1 MPNGFQEKFAA
12 LLAKQAA
19 FKFFDKN
26 DHPLTPELVKEF
38 LDHAYAYTSAGNIFN
53 AEDVLQEIDTW
64 IVGTDDE
71 DPTKIVWFSGLKT
84 TALGRKFV
92 VSGTS
97 PYTTKAQKMEMLSI
111 RVRLSDPAGHYFCE
125 ASGKMLSALERIGAP
140 KVPVEDVVKVLA
152 PKEVTQTGEFT
163 YTRTIGGQPTEKVM
177 FGHPKIPQ
185 EGVTHEPLAPVK
197 ASLFHRKA
205 KVLPAP
211 EMILAYSG
219 AEKERSIWYHGTT
232 ADNLRSIMAHGLI
245 PMVKEKRN
253 WDSDENSGIHTP
265 SRESYGGTYVTR
277 NLSTATSAPRNRKIN
292 TLVVVMHLQPRT
304 FIADEDDYAGRL
316 NDVLGHLTDSSYHVP
331 MIWLAANADP
341 AELGH
346 GWQTD
351 VNNYR
356 TAYVERKL
364 KYLNSQLG
372 SRLDHPQLLERIT
385 GLLEDAWMA
394 GLTRLTAHHVKT
406 MKDYDQVRQYQQ
418 VFPEATRDID
428 DAGWEVLKAKI
439 KAIWPSVEEG
449 EAAYRRVIDKI
460 TRTLKAA
467 ARPEVSQET
476 FAPTARVMEP
486 IGFRGAN
493 KIIAVV
499 EILPRQAGSTD
510 DDYARVSENLFG
522 TRDTTTLS
530 QDQYQQ
536 VAQQVIRE
544 QNEPTTPLVL
554 HYGKLPEDFIQQW
567 RERKGGT
574 VEIRTKAASMVYASE
589 TDIPAVITKFMPY
602 LTPGLPRPNV
612 RVVNSLGTSWLARDL
627 WVPGEGNT
635 TIEIQKAVV
644 NDRQTLE
651 RIIAH
656 ELVHHDIFLT
666 EWLPLSGSQNL
677 NQLMKIEGGHGHKFK
692 TKADGLNAIFGADFV
707 TETSDSAMV
716 EEEAGT
722 PYYVLLKLSPPG
734 QISWAY
740 CVRPSTRQRA
750 YIEDRIVTG
759 VVPGQFKL
767 VKTRDRVWAQGAAI
781 GKGFATT
788 WDKGLGLKLQD
799 LWEHS
804 EPLSKVAAT
813 AYDLED
819 ATGRVVK
826 IELTPRLGYHYTI
839 FATPVEDGY
848 EAEMH
853 RADGT
858 DLPPYKMHG
867 KTIGEFTK
875 ACWSV
880 LDEGYRTLIDAARR
894 TGDKTRASQLF
905 MEHRHEQQVLM
916 ADIEQAFRELP
927 PGPRPDWSKPWEHAP
942 KEGSVMAQMK
952 RNTSKA
958 QFADK
963 FKAMFPQWSV
973 EVTGSELM
981 AISPTNMDW
990 AALRASTEK
999 LRDLGKSE
1007 GVVICAQ
1014 PRSGRSLITIDLSGL
1029 I

>member
-1 MPNGFQEKFAA
+1 MTGEK
-12 LLAKQAA
+12 
-19 FKFFDKN
+19 
-26 DHPLTPELVKEF
+26 
-38 LDHAYAYTSAGNIFN
+38 
-53 AEDVLQEIDTW
+53 
-64 IVGTDDE
+64 
-71 DPTKIVWFSGLKT
+71 
-84 TALGRKFV
+84 
-92 VSGTS
+92 
-97 PYTTKAQKMEMLSI
+97 
-111 RVRLSDPAGHYFCE
+111 
-125 ASGKMLSALERIGAP
+125 SALFRRSAKAP
-140 KVPVEDVVKVLA
+140 A
-152 PKEVTQTGEFT
+152 T
-163 YTRTIGGQPTEKVM
+163 
-177 FGHPKIPQ
+177 
-185 EGVTHEPLAPVK
+185 
-197 ASLFHRKA
+197 
-205 KVLPAP
+205 P

-245 PMVKEKRN
+245 PMDQSKRN
-253 WDSDENSGIHTP
+253 WDADENSGIHTP

-277 NLSTATSAPRNRKIN
+277 NLSTATSAPRDRKRAN
-292 TLVVVMHLQPRT
+292 VLVVVCDLQPRT
-304 FIADEDDYAGRL
+304 FVADEDDFGPRL
-316 NDVLGHLTDSSYHVP
+316 NDPVAHLSDSSYHVP

-341 AELGH
+341 ATLGH
-346 GWQTD
+346 GWAED
-351 VNNYR
+351 LANYKADYIR
-356 TAYVERKL
+356 RKL
-364 KYLNSQLG
+364 LYLEQQLG
-372 SRLDHPQLLERIT
+372 VRMENPALRDRAVELL
-385 GLLEDAWMA
+385 GQAWLA
-394 GLTRLTAHHVKT
+394 GLTRLTAHHVKS

-418 VFPEATRDID
+418 VFPEAAQNLD
-428 DAGWEVLKAKI
+428 DAGWEALKQKI
-439 KAIWPSVEEG
+439 KGMWPTVPEG
-449 EAAYRRVIDKI
+449 EAAYRRVIDQLTK
-460 TRTLKAA
+460 TMKNV
-467 ARPEVSQET
+467 ARPEVTKET

-493 KIIAVV
+493 KIIAIV

-510 DDYARVSENLFG
+510 DDYARVSEQLFG
-522 TRDTTTLS
+522 TRDTGTLS

-589 TDIPAVITKFMPY
+589 ADIPAVIAKFMPH
-602 LTPGLPRPNV
+602 LTPGLPHPTV
-612 RVVNSLGTSWLARDL
+612 RVVNSLGTPWLARDL

-635 TIEIQKAVV
+635 VIEIQKAVV
-644 NDRQTLE
+644 NDRTTLE

-666 EWLPLSGSQNL
+666 EWLPLSGSKNI
-677 NQLMKIEGGHGHKFK
+677 NQLMNIEGGHGAKFK
-692 TKADGLNAIFGADFV
+692 TRADKLNAIFGPDFV
-707 TETSDSAMV
+707 TETSDAAMV

-722 PYYVLLKLSPPG
+722 PYYVLLKMNAPG

-740 CVRPSTRQRA
+740 CVRPSARQRA
-750 YIEDRIVTG
+750 YIEERIVTG
-759 VVPGQFKL
+759 TVPGQFKL
-767 VKTRDRVWAQGAAI
+767 VKTRDRVWAQGVAV
-781 GKGFATT
+781 GKGFAST
-788 WDKGLGLKLQD
+788 WNKELGLKLQD

-848 EAEMH
+848 EAEIH
-853 RADGT
+853 RADGE

-867 KTIGEFTK
+867 KSIGEFTK

-880 LDEGYRTLIDAARR
+880 LDEGYRALIDAARR

-952 RNTSKA
+952 RNTSKI

-973 EVTGSELM
+973 EVTGNELM
-981 AISPTNMDW
+981 ALSPTNMDW
-990 AALRASTEK
+990 AALRTSTEK
-999 LRDLGKSE
+999 LRDLGKAE

-1014 PRSGRSLITIDLSGL
+1014 PRSGRTLITIDLSGL